1 MKKLRILVFLF
12 LLCIGVT
19 SIAQNPVASQGT
31 QNAVITVSGVISDV
45 TDGSPLPG
53 ATVTQKNTNN
63 IVVADID
70 GQYSIKVPENSI
82 LVIQFLGMQ
91 EKEVNV
97 GKNAILNIALSPDS
111 EMLGEVVVTSGYG
124 VAQKGTFTGAAS
136 VVKNDKLQI
145 PVTSFDK
152 ALQGNASGVLSV
164 SNSGQPGAG
173 QSVTI
178 RGIGSIQAGT
188 TPLYVV
194 DGIPIAT
201 GNYGN
206 MTQTAATESSDNL
219 NALSS
224 LNPNDIENVTVLKD
238 ASATSIYGSRASNGV
253 ILITTKR
260 GAQGKTQFDLK
271 MTTGFSNRTTKNFKT
286 LDKDQ
291 YLDYLTD
298 ALVNAGYSN
307 ATTDVNGRPVN
318 STIVNTFP
326 VRTPDKDFYNFDWD
340 KYAYNKNAPIYTV
353 DFSVRGGNEKTQFY
367 TSLSYLNQDGIVTKT
382 ALKRYSGRV
391 NIDHK
396 INEKIKFGVN
406 VNLSYND
413 QESPMTSSGYYVN
426 PVFASMLYAPIDPGV
441 IQPGSY
447 LYNRN
452 TGAFTG
458 FYPENGLNINNMVT
472 YANANFI
479 ANQYYDDFSSRTA
492 RVITGATVQWNI
504 LDELILKGV
513 AGLDY
518 FYLTETEWKDPRP
531 KGNSASYL
539 KGLSE
544 TSVGENLIWNET
556 VTLNYLKSFNKHNVN
571 IMLGQ
576 ETQGDDYRYVD
587 GIKQD
592 FPGTELHQINSGS
605 VNYALTGSRNG
616 YNLASFFATGNYNY
630 DSRYFF
636 SASVR
641 RDGSSK
647 LSKDNRWSTFW
658 SVGASWRISNEKF
671 ARSWN
676 WLTSATLRASYGT
689 TGNSSGIGK
698 YAALGL
704 YSAGANYNAMPG
716 TYPSQIAN
724 PSLSWEIS
732 ESTNIGLDFSFL
744 NGRLGGTVEWYNRNT
759 KDLLLDMPLSYTS
772 GFANVTSNVGKIRN
786 RGIEFSLNARP
797 IVKPN
802 FVWSLDF
809 NITHNKNKV
818 LKLVDNNPI
827 INAPWIYTVGKDL
840 QTYYTRPWAGVN
852 PADGRPMWYDA
863 EGNIIYD
870 ITQAGDNRIYAGS
883 AAPKFYGGLS
893 TRFDFYGVDISLMF
907 YYTYGN
913 KIYDSS
919 WNMATSLGYRGLYTQ
934 HESVATE
941 RWRQPG
947 DIVQYPKAY
956 YGYSAAVY
964 GGYGSDRV
972 IFDGSYIRLRDIT
985 VGYSLPQQ
993 WMKAIRFTSIRV
1005 YMQASNLFTITKFPD
1020 ADPEVGRSGYYY
1032 LGYPNAKTITF
1043 GLDFKF

>member
-1 MKKLRILVFLF
+1 MRKFRILVFLV
-12 LLCIGVT
+12 LLCLGGI
-19 SIAQNPVASQGT
+19 IQAQNSTASQNG
-31 QNAVITVSGVISDV
+31 QNAIITVTGTITDA

-53 ATVTQKNTNN
+53 ATITQKNTQHAAVTDMN
-63 IVVADID
+63 
-70 GQYSIKVPENSI
+70 GKYSIKLPENST
-82 LVIQFLGMQ
+82 VVVQFLGMQ
-91 EKEVNV
+91 DKEVNI
-97 GKNAILNIALSPDS
+97 GKSSVLDVALNPDS
-111 EMLGEVVVTSGYG
+111 ETLGEVIVTSGYG
-124 VAQKGTFTGAAS
+124 ISQKGTFTGAAS

-206 MTQTAATESSDNL
+206 MTQTAASSSADNL

-224 LNPNDIENVTVLKD
+224 LNPNDIENITVLKD

-271 MTTGFSNRTTKNFKT
+271 MSTGFSNRTSKNFKM
-286 LDKDQ
+286 LQKDD
-291 YLDYLTD
+291 YINYLTD
-298 ALVNAGYSN
+298 ALVNAGYTK
-307 ATTDVNGRPVN
+307 ATTDVNGTPVN
-318 STIVNTFP
+318 STIVSNFP
-326 VRTPDKDFYNFDWD
+326 VRNANKDFYNFDWD
-340 KYAYNKNAPIYTV
+340 KYAYNDNAPMYTV

-367 TSLSYLNQDGIVTKT
+367 TSLSYLNQEGIVTKT

-391 NIDHK
+391 NVDHK
-396 INEKIKFGVN
+396 INDKVKFGVN
-406 VNLSYND
+406 VNMSYND
-413 QESPMTSSGYYVN
+413 QESPMTTSGYYVN
-426 PVFASMLYAPIDPGV
+426 PVFASMMYAPIDPGV
-441 IQPGSY
+441 IDPGSF
-447 LYNRN
+447 LYNSKAG
-452 TGAFTG
+452 TFADY
-458 FYPENGLNINNMVT
+458 YPENGLNINNMVT

-479 ANQYYDDFSSRTA
+479 ANQAYDDFSSRTA

-504 LDELILKGV
+504 LDELIFKGV

-531 KGNSASYL
+531 KGNSASYQ
-539 KGLSE
+539 KGVSE

-556 VTLNYLKSFNKHNVN
+556 LTLNYIQSFGKNNVN
-571 IMLGQ
+571 IMVGQ

-592 FPGTELHQINSGS
+592 FPGTELHQISSGS
-605 VNYALTGSRNG
+605 VNYAITGSRSG

-630 DSRYFF
+630 DSRYFL
-636 SASVR
+636 SASIR

-658 SVGASWRISNEKF
+658 SVGTSWRLSNETF
-671 ARSWN
+671 AKDWT
-676 WLTSATLRASYGT
+676 WLSSATVRMSYGT

-698 YAALGL
+698 YAAKGL
-704 YSAGANYNAMPG
+704 YSAGANYNSLPG

-724 PSLSWEIS
+724 PNLSWEVS
-732 ESTNIGLDFSFL
+732 ESFNIGLDFSLL
-744 NGRLGGTVEWYNRNT
+744 NGRLGGTLEWYNRNT
-759 KDLLLDMPLSYTS
+759 KELLLDMPLSYTS
-772 GFANVTSNVGKIRN
+772 GFSSVTSNIGKIRN
-786 RGIEFSLNARP
+786 RGIEFSFNARP
-797 IVKPN
+797 IVKDN
-802 FVWSLDF
+802 FAWSIDF
-809 NITHNKNKV
+809 NITHNKNQV
-818 LKLVDNNPI
+818 VKLVDDNPI
-827 INAPWIYTVGKDL
+827 INSPWIYTVGKDI
-840 QTYYTRPWAGVN
+840 QTFYTRPWAGVN

-863 EGNIIYD
+863 EGNMMYD
-870 ITQAGDNRIYAGS
+870 ITKGGDNRVYCGS
-883 AAPKFYGGLS
+883 AAPDFYGGLS
-893 TRFDFYGVDISLMF
+893 TRFDFYGVDLSLMF

-919 WNMATSLGYRGLYTQ
+919 WNNATNMGYSGLRNQ

-941 RWRQPG
+941 RWRNPG
-947 DIVQYPKAY
+947 DIVQFPKAY

-964 GGYGSDRV
+964 GGYGSDRI
-972 IFDGSYIRLRDIT
+972 IFDGSYIRLRDVT
-985 VGYSLPQQ
+985 VGYTFPKK
-993 WMKAIRFTSIRV
+993 WMDAIHFTSIRL
-1005 YMQASNLFTITKFPD
+1005 YMQASNLFTLTKFPD

-1043 GLDFKF
+1043 GIDFKF